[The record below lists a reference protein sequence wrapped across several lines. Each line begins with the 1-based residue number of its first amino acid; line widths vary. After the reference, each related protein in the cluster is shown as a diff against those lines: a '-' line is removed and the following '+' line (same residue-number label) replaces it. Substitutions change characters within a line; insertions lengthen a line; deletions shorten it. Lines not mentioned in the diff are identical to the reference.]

1 MKVSEFRQIIKEE
14 VRKVLTEDSTS
25 DVIKLG
31 YKPDTRPVNVNISTE
46 DFLAILEPILPA
58 LTASVKKNAGKDSS
72 APLYSN
78 AEAYRY
84 FKDYN
89 IAMSKY
95 TADVFNKLIK
105 GSLKT
110 DQTVSGAP
118 QLPPYKKFDSHTYVA
133 YNKANDAVRYSTTYG
148 VFLAEYLGDYI
159 NWMESYGDSLDMY
172 NNTTLR
178 KVKIALDDINSG
190 KSPDVDLFKL
200 AAKAAEKRGPLPD
213 FYKSIGK
220 ELKASL
226 GTPSGKWIIDE
237 DGEELWKKKN
247 PSAEDLIKVY
257 LKFLKN
263 SDINTQEEYVDANSS
278 NIKSFSNWKKAIKD
292 IAGETGDGYGYN
304 ITDDIVLVNIM

>member
-1 MKVSEFRQIIKEE
+1 MSKAILKKLIQEE
-14 VRKVLTEDSTS
+14 VRKALNEDTKTEL
-25 DVIKLG
+25 IKLG
-31 YKPDTRPVNVNISTE
+31 YEPDTRPVNVNISTE

-72 APLYSN
+72 APLYGD

-110 DQTVSGAP
+110 DQKVSGAP
-118 QLPPYKKFDSHTYVA
+118 QLPPYKKFDSHSYVA
-133 YNKANDAVRYSTTYG
+133 YIKANDAVRYSTTYG

-159 NWMESYGDSLDMY
+159 GWMESYGDSLSMY
-172 NNTTLR
+172 NNRTIS
-178 KVKIALDDINSG
+178 KVITALDDINSG
-190 KSPDVDLFKL
+190 RNPDVDMFKL
-200 AAKAAEKRGPLPD
+200 AAEKPKRGPLPD
-213 FYKSIGK
+213 FYKNIGK

-278 NIKSFSNWKKAIKD
+278 NIKSFSNWNQAIKD

>member
-1 MKVSEFRQIIKEE
+1 MKPTEFKQLIKEE
-14 VRKVLTEDSTS
+14 VRKALNEDVKS

-31 YKPDTRPVNVNISTE
+31 YKPDRNPINVNISTE

-58 LTASVKKNAGKDSS
+58 LTASVKKNAGRSSS
-72 APLYSN
+72 AVFYDKR
-78 AEAYRY
+78 EAWAYY
-84 FKDYN
+84 KDYD

-95 TADVFNKLIK
+95 VANAFNKLIK
-105 GSLKT
+105 GSLNTSQK
-110 DQTVSGAP
+110 VSGAP
-118 QLPPYKKFDSHTYVA
+118 QLPPFKEFDESYIA
-133 YNKANDAVRYSTTYG
+133 YNKANDIVRYNTTYG
-148 VFLAEYLGDYI
+148 VFLANNLGDYLD
-159 NWMESYGDSLDMY
+159 WMESYGDSLSMY
-172 NNTTLR
+172 NNYTIN
-178 KVKIALDDINSG
+178 KVKTALEDIARG
-190 KSPDVDLFKL
+190 KSPDVELFKL
-200 AAKAAEKRGPLPD
+200 TAKAVEKRGSLPD
-213 FYKSIGK
+213 FYKNIGK

-263 SDINTQEEYVDANSS
+263 ADINTQEEYVDANSS